1 MDGDTPVNTGV
12 VAWPEVDTAWF
23 SVRRMQLKLHRWA
36 SDDATR
42 RFGDL
47 FNLVYDPAFLVHAWE
62 RVTGNAG
69 ARTAG
74 VDGVTVAHIET
85 RVGVHVFLDQVRD
98 LLKSGEYRPSP
109 VRQVKIPKGGG
120 KLRSLGIPT
129 VLDRVVQAACKAV
142 LEPVFEADF
151 QPCSYGFRPNRRAH
165 DAIAEIH
172 HLASRPINYHWVLEA
187 DIAACFDEIDHVAVM
202 DRVRARISDKRLCAL
217 VKAFL
222 KAGILTELGD
232 REESLTGTPQ
242 GGILSPLLAN
252 IALSAL
258 DEHFTQQWNIEMG
271 SPAQRAKRK
280 RNGMGNWR
288 LIRYADDFVL
298 LVTGDRHHAEAL
310 REEVAA
316 VLAPLGLRLA
326 PEKTAVVHIDE
337 GFDFLGFHIRRM
349 RKRGTSKHY
358 VYTTPSRKS
367 VQKARDRVR
376 ARTCRSTLNTDLD
389 LLLTSLNRSL
399 RGWAIYF
406 RHGVSKA
413 TFNAVDSHAWLRLA
427 SWIRRKHRLTSRKQL
442 RRRFCDQGW
451 RIAQNGVV
459 FTGASSVAVTR
470 YRYRGANIPTPWTPA
485 ATSG

>member
-242 GGILSPLLAN
+242 GGIL
-252 IALSAL
+252 
-258 DEHFTQQWNIEMG
+258 
-271 SPAQRAKRK
+271 
-280 RNGMGNWR
+280 
-288 LIRYADDFVL
+288 
-298 LVTGDRHHAEAL
+298 
-310 REEVAA
+310 
-316 VLAPLGLRLA
+316 
-326 PEKTAVVHIDE
+326 
-337 GFDFLGFHIRRM
+337 
-349 RKRGTSKHY
+349 
-358 VYTTPSRKS
+358 TP
-367 VQKARDRVR
+367 
-376 ARTCRSTLNTDLD
+376 
-389 LLLTSLNRSL
+389 
-399 RGWAIYF
+399 
-406 RHGVSKA
+406 
-413 TFNAVDSHAWLRLA
+413 
-427 SWIRRKHRLTSRKQL
+427 
-442 RRRFCDQGW
+442 
-451 RIAQNGVV
+451 
-459 FTGASSVAVTR
+459 
-470 YRYRGANIPTPWTPA
+470 PTHW
-485 ATSG
+485 ATSSSMSR

>member
-1 MDGDTPVNTGV
+1 
-12 VAWPEVDTAWF
+12 
-23 SVRRMQLKLHRWA
+23 MQLKLHRWA

-242 GGILSPLLAN
+242 GGIL
-252 IALSAL
+252 
-258 DEHFTQQWNIEMG
+258 
-271 SPAQRAKRK
+271 
-280 RNGMGNWR
+280 
-288 LIRYADDFVL
+288 
-298 LVTGDRHHAEAL
+298 
-310 REEVAA
+310 
-316 VLAPLGLRLA
+316 
-326 PEKTAVVHIDE
+326 
-337 GFDFLGFHIRRM
+337 
-349 RKRGTSKHY
+349 
-358 VYTTPSRKS
+358 TP
-367 VQKARDRVR
+367 
-376 ARTCRSTLNTDLD
+376 
-389 LLLTSLNRSL
+389 
-399 RGWAIYF
+399 
-406 RHGVSKA
+406 
-413 TFNAVDSHAWLRLA
+413 
-427 SWIRRKHRLTSRKQL
+427 
-442 RRRFCDQGW
+442 
-451 RIAQNGVV
+451 
-459 FTGASSVAVTR
+459 
-470 YRYRGANIPTPWTPA
+470 PTHW
-485 ATSG
+485 ATSSSMSR